1 MDLNQLIQLLMQILQ
16 QSPNLPAGD
25 TPDSLPPTAAPPQTR
40 VRSEND
46 QMMSQLMGLIQQLQ
60 MGQSGQQ
67 SMNASAGVAG
77 GPYGA
82 MGGRPRGS

>member
-1 MDLNQLIQLLMQILQ
+1 MDINQLIAMLMQLLQ
-16 QSPNLPAGD
+16 QPPGHPAGD
-25 TPDSLPPTAAPPQTR
+25 TPDGLPATAAPPQTR
-40 VRSEND
+40 VQSEND